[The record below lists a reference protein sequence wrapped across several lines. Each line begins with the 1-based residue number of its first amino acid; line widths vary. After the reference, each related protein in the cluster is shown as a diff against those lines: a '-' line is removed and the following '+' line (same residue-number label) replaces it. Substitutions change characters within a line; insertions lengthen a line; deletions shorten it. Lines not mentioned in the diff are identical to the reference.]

1 MKMILNTY
9 RSLLL
14 CFVMIHLQAWVNAEN
29 LDPSE
34 LKPDPKYS
42 PADVVGFQ
50 MNALK
55 NNNTPYQDAG
65 IELTFRFA
73 SPQNKKST
81 GPLERFKLLFKN
93 DDYAPMLNHISL
105 EIGPVNYSEGSADV
119 PIYIISNAGQ
129 KILYLFRLDK
139 QDQEPYKNCWMT
151 SGVIR
156 VPVESPDQPLNK
168 PV

>member
-1 MKMILNTY
+1 MNINSY
-9 RSLLL
+9 RKILL
-14 CFVMIHLQAWVNAEN
+14 CLVMLLIQVWVNADDLN
-29 LDPSE
+29 PSD

-42 PADVVGFQ
+42 PADVVNFQ
-50 MNALK
+50 MKALK

-73 SPQNKKST
+73 SPQNRKST

-93 DDYAPMLNHISL
+93 EDYAPMLNHSSL
-105 EIGPVNYSEGSADV
+105 EIGPVNYSDGGADV
-119 PIYIISNAGQ
+119 PIYIISKRGE

-139 QDQEPYKNCWMT
+139 QNQEPYENCWMT

-156 VPVESPDQPLNK
+156 VPVESSEDPPNQPI
-168 PV
+168 